1 MHTHHSITKI
11 LAALFLFVAMC
22 GAQQPQTS
30 DVSSTQPIYA
40 VNSKWVQGLGPGY
53 WPTKATGLVL
63 NIAAGTSFCSGTI
76 ASYAGGTLTLTDNAT
91 NYVYLNTASSC
102 APAAKTSAFIGTDI
116 PLALVTTLSG
126 AITAIVD
133 DRTWFVT
140 PAYTLKVNAATL
152 AAGDTVTFSNSTPA
166 AGANGRNITFQTSH
180 STGAD
185 SISGE
190 IVGDGDATHFLDG
203 SGAFSTPPFSGSSQQ
218 YIYVP
223 NCGSTG
229 TTNNKVAKWGSFPV
243 NDSCAVIATT
253 SDTNVGAP
261 IIGVVVSGGGTTG
274 KAKIA
279 IGGFAN
285 CQFDSANAVAQ
296 GHSVELSFL
305 VNGDCSDMGV
315 APANENPEGHLIF
328 GIADASG
335 SAGTVLGVDLT
346 PIVPGFG
353 NIASHP
359 VTPTGM
365 TILAGSAYGAAFAM
379 PSVFQQTGPTNQAG
393 VEGALG
399 VGFRFYYS
407 GSHYTR
413 LYQGGG
419 ASTHDF
425 NLDVL
430 TNSFDAWDMLR
441 INAAAYSVPWTST
454 SVSGTWSVGQVGHF
468 KPTSNVL
475 VAKLTGNTTIPTP
488 EVDNAGLIL
497 HFRVCQDS
505 TGGWSLTW
513 PANFINAGTM
523 PSAANACMTQS
534 FVFDGTSYYALAPPG
549 SSSGGGGSGTVTSVA
564 TSSPIAGG
572 TITTSGTVSCPTCA
586 IGPGSSTAHHIAKFS
601 GTDGVTLEDGGAAT
615 SGTVTSVAT
624 SSPITGGTITGTG
637 TIGHATSGV
646 SAASYTNSNITVDAY
661 GHVTAASNGSAGT
674 TSLSFPYT
682 YSQYTFVS
690 ETNSSNIASI
700 TSPSITI
707 GAGDL
712 LFVACRVG
720 SNPGNITVTSSQ
732 SDTFTQLSY
741 ANNGSTSLRGSY
753 TVSAVGGAT
762 TLTCTPSSSGPFQSM
777 IVLDYTKNAS
787 ATGAL
792 ESSSD
797 VSGACSGSGITYCTT
812 PLFTTT
818 HSQDLTIYCGTVNSN
833 SLFWNPGQI
842 GHQFGVIRGLRGI

>member
-180 STGAD
+180 SSGAD

-190 IVGDGDATHFLDG
+190 IVGDGDATHFFDG
-203 SGAFSTPPFSGSSQQ
+203 TGAYSTPPFSGSSQQ

-315 APANENPEGHLIF
+315 APANENPEGHFIF

-534 FVFDGTSYYALAPPG
+534 FVNDGTSYYALAPPG

-624 SSPITGGTITGTG
+624 SFADHRRDDHRNRNDRTRDVGRLGRQLHEFKHYGRRLRSRNRGEQRVGRDYLAFFSVHLFAVHLCLGNQFQQ
-637 TIGHATSGV
+637 HR
-646 SAASYTNSNITVDAY
+646 VDYESFDHDRRRRPTFRRLSRRIESRQHHRNQLAV
-661 GHVTAASNGSAGT
+661 GHVYATELREQREHVFARVLHRERRRRRHNVDLYAVELGT
-674 TSLSFPYT
+674 FSVDDRSRLHEKRQRDGRTR
-682 YSQYTFVS
+682 
-690 ETNSSNIASI
+690 E
-700 TSPSITI
+700 
-707 GAGDL
+707 
-712 LFVACRVG
+712 
-720 SNPGNITVTSSQ
+720 
-732 SDTFTQLSY
+732 
-741 ANNGSTSLRGSY
+741 
-753 TVSAVGGAT
+753 
-762 TLTCTPSSSGPFQSM
+762 
-777 IVLDYTKNAS
+777 
-787 ATGAL
+787 
-792 ESSSD
+792 
-797 VSGACSGSGITYCTT
+797 
-812 PLFTTT
+812 
-818 HSQDLTIYCGTVNSN
+818 
-833 SLFWNPGQI
+833 
-842 GHQFGVIRGLRGI
+842 